1 LNQLLAASEHAKKTL
16 VETNEGLIGVT
27 ITKQCA
33 LLPAASR
40 RARSR
45 SDGVA
50 NLRQGWKKSNS

>member
-1 LNQLLAASEHAKKTL
+1 LLRAPADAAESNAKKTL

-40 RARSR
+40 VARS
-45 SDGVA
+45 
-50 NLRQGWKKSNS
+50 